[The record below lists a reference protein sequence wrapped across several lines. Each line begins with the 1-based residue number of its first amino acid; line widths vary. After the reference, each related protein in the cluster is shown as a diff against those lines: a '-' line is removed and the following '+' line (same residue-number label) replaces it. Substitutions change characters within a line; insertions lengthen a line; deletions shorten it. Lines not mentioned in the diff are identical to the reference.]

1 MNRMNKANQYL
12 FEELVR
18 QVKRQSQAAGIAV
31 AVVDD
36 EGTTVYENFFGYR
49 DVERKLPMDEDTIFG
64 MASVTKSFVA
74 LSVMQLCEKG
84 LIDLDDPVSQY
95 IPEFTNKNQKTV
107 RVRHLLNHSAG
118 FYPTSRIQLKETAA
132 KYGFQEEE
140 VGDLAFVTELAEL
153 GVKLV
158 AEQLDEQLPGVG
170 LSGAPGEYMSYCN
183 DGFGLLGEIVR
194 RISGESSLSAYVK
207 KHILDPLGMDRSGCE
222 YLRPRLDENSSI
234 LYEVKCGELVGSR
247 DFYNSGFV
255 LSGAG
260 AMRST
265 LADMKK
271 IAAMYLNRG
280 KIASG
285 EKKGERLLSW
295 EGIRT
300 MCRPAIEY
308 RPESWY
314 CMGLATKKLDDLTI
328 VEHGGGQLGVSS
340 NFSWSYEAGA
350 AVIVL
355 CNTSN
360 VPVSAIADAAM
371 RMYNGRNP
379 MDTRKMYQENP
390 WTEKTVKAAVGSY
403 ATNEDQVQNSVIKI
417 CEEDGE
423 VCLYADG
430 VKKPFIMVNESV
442 GLIRGFLKD
451 GYVKLF
457 KDEDGDVFAIGYGG
471 RMLRKRST
479 C

>member
-1 MNRMNKANQYL
+1 MNAANQYL

-18 QVKRQSQAAGIAV
+18 QIKRQYQAAGIAV
-31 AVVDD
+31 AVIDD
-36 EGTTVYENFFGYR
+36 EGKTAYENFFGYR
-49 DVERKLPMDEDTIFG
+49 DVEKKIPMDENTILG

-84 LIDLDDPVSQY
+84 LMDLDDPVSNY

-118 FYPTSRIQLKETAA
+118 FYPTARIQIKETAA
-132 KYGFQEEE
+132 EYGFREEE
-140 VGDLAFVTELAEL
+140 LGDLAFVPELADI

-158 AEQLDEQLPGVG
+158 AEQLDAQVPGIG

-183 DGFGLLGEIVR
+183 DGFGLLGEMVR
-194 RISGESSLSAYVK
+194 RVSGESSLSSYVK
-207 KHILDPLGMDRSGCE
+207 KNILDPLGMDRSGCE

-234 LYEVKCGELVGSR
+234 LYEVQNGVLVGSR

-271 IAAMYLNRG
+271 VAGMYLNRG
-280 KIASG
+280 KALFG
-285 EKKGERLLSW
+285 EQKDERILSW

-300 MCRPAIEY
+300 MCRPSIEY

-314 CMGLATKKLDDLTI
+314 CMGLSTKKLDDLTI
-328 VEHGGGQLGVSS
+328 IEHGGSQLGVSS
-340 NFSWSYEAGA
+340 NLSWSYEAGA

-355 CNTSN
+355 CNTSD

-379 MDTRKMYQENP
+379 VDMREMYQENP

-403 ATNEDQVQNSVIKI
+403 STNEGQVENSVVKI
-417 CEEDGE
+417 CEEDGT

-430 VKKPFIMVNESV
+430 VKQPFIMVNENV
-442 GLIRGFLKD
+442 GLIRGFVKD

-457 KDEDGDVFAIGYGG
+457 KNEDGDVFAIGYGG
-471 RMLRKRST
+471 RMLRKYK
-479 C
+479 

>member
-1 MNRMNKANQYL
+1 MNQVNKANQYL

-18 QVKRQSQAAGIAV
+18 QIKDQYQAAGIAV
-31 AVVDD
+31 ALIDD

-49 DVERKLPMDEDTIFG
+49 DLEKKIPMDEDTILG

-84 LIDLDDPVSQY
+84 LMNLDDPISNY

-118 FYPTSRIQLKETAA
+118 FYPTARIQIKETAA
-132 KYGFQEEE
+132 EYGFKEEE
-140 VGDLAFVTELAEL
+140 QGDLAFVTELADI

-158 AEQLDEQLPGVG
+158 AEQLDEQVAGVG
-170 LSGAPGEYMSYCN
+170 LNGAPGEYMSYCN

-194 RISGESSLSAYVK
+194 RVSGENSFSAYVK
-207 KHILDPLGMDRSGCE
+207 KHILEPLEMNRSGCE
-222 YLRPRLDENSSI
+222 YLRPRLDENSSV
-234 LYEVKCGELVGSR
+234 LYEVQNGSLVGSR

-265 LADMKK
+265 LSDMKK
-271 IAAMYLNRG
+271 VAAMYLNGG
-280 KIASG
+280 KTASG
-285 EKKGERLLSW
+285 ERKGEHILSW
-295 EGIRT
+295 EGIRA
-300 MCRPAIEY
+300 MCRPTIEY

-314 CMGLATKKLDDLTI
+314 CMGLSTKKLDDLTI
-328 VEHGGGQLGVSS
+328 VEHGGSQLGVSS
-340 NFSWSYEAGA
+340 NLSWSYEAGA

-355 CNTSN
+355 CNTSD
-360 VPVSAIADAAM
+360 VPVGVIADAAM

-379 MDTRKMYQENP
+379 LDMRNIYQENP
-390 WTEKTVKAAVGSY
+390 WTDKTVEAAVGSY
-403 ATNEDQVQNSVIKI
+403 ATNEGQVENSVVTI
-417 CEEDGE
+417 CVEDGS

-430 VKKPFIMVNESV
+430 VKQPFIMVNENV
-442 GLIRGFLKD
+442 GLIRGFVKD

-457 KDEDGDVFAIGYGG
+457 KDEDGQVFAIGYGG
-471 RMLRKRST
+471 RMLRKCR
-479 C
+479 

>member
-1 MNRMNKANQYL
+1 MNAANQYL

-18 QVKRQSQAAGIAV
+18 QIKRQYQAAGIAV
-31 AVVDD
+31 AVIDD
-36 EGTTVYENFFGYR
+36 EGKTVYENFFGYR
-49 DVERKLPMDEDTIFG
+49 DVEKKIPMDENTIFG

-84 LIDLDDPVSQY
+84 LMDLDDPVSNY

-118 FYPTSRIQLKETAA
+118 FYPTARIQIKETAA
-132 KYGFQEEE
+132 EYGFREEE
-140 VGDLAFVTELAEL
+140 LGDLAFVPELADI

-158 AEQLDEQLPGVG
+158 AEQLDAQVPGIG
-170 LSGAPGEYMSYCN
+170 LSGTPGEYMSYCN
-183 DGFGLLGEIVR
+183 DGFGLLGEMVR
-194 RISGESSLSAYVK
+194 RVSGESSLSSYVK
-207 KHILDPLGMDRSGCE
+207 KNILDPLGMDRSGCE

-234 LYEVKCGELVGSR
+234 LYEVQNGVLVGSR

-271 IAAMYLNRG
+271 VAGMYLNRG
-280 KIASG
+280 KALI
-285 EKKGERLLSW
+285 GERKNERILSW

-300 MCRPAIEY
+300 MCRPSIEY

-314 CMGLATKKLDDLTI
+314 CMGLSTKKLDDLTI
-328 VEHGGGQLGVSS
+328 IEHGGSQLGVSS
-340 NFSWSYEAGA
+340 NLSWSYEAGA

-355 CNTSN
+355 CNTSD

-379 MDTRKMYQENP
+379 VDMREMYQENP

-403 ATNEDQVQNSVIKI
+403 ATNEGQVENSVVKI
-417 CEEDGE
+417 CEEDGT

-430 VKKPFIMVNESV
+430 VKQPFIMVNENV
-442 GLIRGFLKD
+442 GLIRGFVKD

-471 RMLRKRST
+471 RMLRKYK
-479 C
+479 